1 MNTDRHLPQSLFSR
15 LSLFLLGAF
24 FILHTVT
31 ILTVADFFERHMV
44 QNMLANHSAT
54 IALCVR
60 MFEAE
65 PAQSRPALMSGL
77 ARFSDVRVKMLDEK
91 PDMPQGTDT
100 LSRFFLEHIREALDD
115 LAAPGQQPRAMQAQV
130 RVIVLGK
137 EAGQWA
143 SLFERFFSLWD
154 VSGSFDA
161 RLTIELADGSWLGIS
176 YDGPAH
182 RAHLEDMPFVV
193 LGLEFI
199 VFAALLLLI
208 VYRLVRPLRTL
219 ARAAEKFGSSQR
231 LPHMVPDEG
240 PSEVRHAAQAFN
252 AMQKRISGIM
262 EERERVFAA
271 LSHDLRT
278 PLTRMR
284 LRLES
289 TSPGTFRQ
297 KMLEDVQSLHST
309 VEMGTA
315 MAQCRRHTEDRVKVD
330 MQAFLESIV
339 EDRRE
344 MGQDVTLAG
353 PELELLALVYPVA
366 LRRCLDNLLDNALR
380 YGREAVLS
388 ASVQTLPGR
397 KNVLCV
403 DIDDKGPGMDPALLE
418 KVFEPFFRVEGS
430 RNRHT
435 GGHGLGLSIARS
447 MADLHEAALFLENL
461 PQGGL
466 RARLELPLMDERRA

>member
-15 LSLFLLGAF
+15 LSLLLLGAF

-65 PAQSRPALMSGL
+65 PAQARPALIRGL
-77 ARFSDVRVKMLDEK
+77 ARFSDVRVEMLDAR

-100 LSRFFLEHIREALDD
+100 LSRFFLEHISEALDD
-115 LAAPGQQPRAMQAQV
+115 LAAPGQQARVMQAQV
-130 RVIVLGK
+130 RVIILGK

-154 VSGSFDA
+154 VSGSFEA
-161 RLTIELADGSWLGIS
+161 RLTIKLADGSWLGIS

-193 LGLEFI
+193 LGLEFV

-289 TSPGTFRQ
+289 TPPGTFRQ
-297 KMLEDVQSLHST
+297 KMLEDVQSLHSI

-315 MAQCRRHTEDRVKVD
+315 MTQCHRHTEDRVRVD

-344 MGQDVTLAG
+344 MGQDVTLRG
-353 PELELLALVYPVA
+353 PELELPALIYPVA

-388 ASVQTLPGR
+388 ASVQALPGG
-397 KNVLCV
+397 KNVLRV
-403 DIDDKGPGMDPALLE
+403 DIDDKGPGMPPALLE

-447 MADLHEAALFLENL
+447 MAGLHEAALFLDNL

-466 RARLELPLMDERRA
+466 RARLELPLMDERHA

>member
-15 LSLFLLGAF
+15 LSLLLLGAF

-65 PAQSRPALMSGL
+65 PAQARPALIRGL
-77 ARFSDVRVKMLDEK
+77 ARFSDVRVEMLDAR

-100 LSRFFLEHIREALDD
+100 LSRFFLEHISEALDD
-115 LAAPGQQPRAMQAQV
+115 LAAPGQQARVMQAQV
-130 RVIVLGK
+130 RVIILGK
-137 EAGQWA
+137 EAGKWA
-143 SLFERFFSLWD
+143 SIFERFFSLWD
-154 VSGSFDA
+154 VSGSFEA
-161 RLTIELADGSWLGIS
+161 RLTIKLADGSWLGIS

-262 EERERVFAA
+262 KERERVFAA

-289 TSPGTFRQ
+289 TPSGTFRQ
-297 KMLEDVQSLHST
+297 KMLEDVQSLHSI

-315 MAQCRRHTEDRVKVD
+315 MTQCHRHTEDRVRVD

-344 MGQDVTLAG
+344 MGQDVALSG
-353 PELELLALVYPVA
+353 PELELQALVYPVA

-388 ASVQTLPGR
+388 ASVQALPGG
-397 KNVLCV
+397 KNVLRV
-403 DIDDKGPGMDPALLE
+403 DIDDKGPGMPEALLE

-447 MADLHEAALFLENL
+447 MADLHEATLFLDNL

-466 RARLELPLMDERRA
+466 RARLELPLLDEPHA

>member
-15 LSLFLLGAF
+15 LSLLLLGAF

-65 PAQSRPALMSGL
+65 PAQARPALIRGL
-77 ARFSDVRVKMLDEK
+77 ARFSDVRVEMLDAR

-100 LSRFFLEHIREALDD
+100 LSRFFLEHISEALDD
-115 LAAPGQQPRAMQAQV
+115 LAAPGQQARVMQAQV
-130 RVIVLGK
+130 RVIILGK
-137 EAGQWA
+137 EAGKWA
-143 SLFERFFSLWD
+143 SIFERFFSLWD
-154 VSGSFDA
+154 VSGSFEA
-161 RLTIELADGSWLGIS
+161 RLTIKLADGSWLGIS

-262 EERERVFAA
+262 KERERVFAA

-289 TSPGTFRQ
+289 TPPGTFRQ
-297 KMLEDVQSLHST
+297 KMLEDVQSLHSI

-315 MAQCRRHTEDRVKVD
+315 MTQCHRHTEDRVRVD

-344 MGQDVTLAG
+344 MGQDVALSG
-353 PELELLALVYPVA
+353 PELELQALVYPVA

-388 ASVQTLPGR
+388 ASVQALPGG
-397 KNVLCV
+397 KNVLRV
-403 DIDDKGPGMDPALLE
+403 DIDDKGPGMPEALLE

-447 MADLHEAALFLENL
+447 MADLHEATLFLGNL

-466 RARLELPLMDERRA
+466 RARLELPLLDEPHA

>member
-15 LSLFLLGAF
+15 LSLLLLGAF

-65 PAQSRPALMSGL
+65 PAQARPALIRGL
-77 ARFSDVRVKMLDEK
+77 ARFSDVRVEMLDAR

-100 LSRFFLEHIREALDD
+100 LSRFFLEHISEALDD
-115 LAAPGQQPRAMQAQV
+115 LAAPGQQARVMQAQV
-130 RVIVLGK
+130 RVIILGK
-137 EAGQWA
+137 EAGKWA
-143 SLFERFFSLWD
+143 SIFERFFSLWD
-154 VSGSFDA
+154 VSGSFEA
-161 RLTIELADGSWLGIS
+161 RLTIKLADGSWLGIS

-262 EERERVFAA
+262 KERERVFAA

-289 TSPGTFRQ
+289 TPPGTFRQ
-297 KMLEDVQSLHST
+297 KMLEDVQSLHSI

-315 MAQCRRHTEDRVKVD
+315 MTQCHRHTEDRVRVD

-344 MGQDVTLAG
+344 MGQDVALSG
-353 PELELLALVYPVA
+353 PELELQALVYPVA

-388 ASVQTLPGR
+388 ASVQALPGE
-397 KNVLCV
+397 KNVLRV
-403 DIDDKGPGMDPALLE
+403 DIDDKGPGMPEALLE

-447 MADLHEAALFLENL
+447 MADLHEATLFLDNL

-466 RARLELPLMDERRA
+466 RARLELPLLDEAHA

>member
-15 LSLFLLGAF
+15 LSLLLLGAF

-65 PAQSRPALMSGL
+65 PAQARPALIRGL
-77 ARFSDVRVKMLDEK
+77 ARFSDVRVEMLDAR

-100 LSRFFLEHIREALDD
+100 LSRFFLEHISEALDD
-115 LAAPGQQPRAMQAQV
+115 LAAPGQQARVMQAQV
-130 RVIVLGK
+130 RVIILGK
-137 EAGQWA
+137 EAGKWA
-143 SLFERFFSLWD
+143 SIFERFFSLWD
-154 VSGSFDA
+154 VSGSFEA
-161 RLTIELADGSWLGIS
+161 RLTIKLADGSWLGIS

-262 EERERVFAA
+262 KERERVFAA

-289 TSPGTFRQ
+289 TPPGTFRQ
-297 KMLEDVQSLHST
+297 KMLEDVQSLHSI

-315 MAQCRRHTEDRVKVD
+315 MTQCHRHTEDRVRVD

-344 MGQDVTLAG
+344 MGQDVALSG
-353 PELELLALVYPVA
+353 PELELQALVYPVA

-388 ASVQTLPGR
+388 ASVQALPGG
-397 KNVLCV
+397 KNVLRV
-403 DIDDKGPGMDPALLE
+403 DIDDKGPGMPEALLE

-447 MADLHEAALFLENL
+447 MADLHEATLFLDNL

-466 RARLELPLMDERRA
+466 RARLELPLLDEPHA

>member
-15 LSLFLLGAF
+15 LSLLLLGAF

-65 PAQSRPALMSGL
+65 PAQARPALIRGL
-77 ARFSDVRVKMLDEK
+77 ARFSDVRVEMLDAR
-91 PDMPQGTDT
+91 PDMAQGTDT
-100 LSRFFLEHIREALDD
+100 LSRFFLEHISEALDD
-115 LAAPGQQPRAMQAQV
+115 LAAPGQQARVMQAQV
-130 RVIVLGK
+130 RVIILGK
-137 EAGQWA
+137 EAGKWA
-143 SLFERFFSLWD
+143 SIFERFFSLWD
-154 VSGSFDA
+154 VSGSFEA
-161 RLTIELADGSWLGIS
+161 RLTIKLADGSWLGIS

-262 EERERVFAA
+262 KERERVFAA

-289 TSPGTFRQ
+289 TPPGTFRQ
-297 KMLEDVQSLHST
+297 KMLEDVQSLHSI

-315 MAQCRRHTEDRVKVD
+315 MTQCHRHTEDRVRVD

-344 MGQDVTLAG
+344 MGQDVALSG
-353 PELELLALVYPVA
+353 PELELQALVYPVA

-388 ASVQTLPGR
+388 ASVQALPGG
-397 KNVLCV
+397 KNVLRV
-403 DIDDKGPGMDPALLE
+403 DIDDKGPGMPEALLE

-447 MADLHEAALFLENL
+447 MADLHEATLFLGNL

-466 RARLELPLMDERRA
+466 RARLELPLLDEPHA

>member
-15 LSLFLLGAF
+15 LSLLLLGAF

-65 PAQSRPALMSGL
+65 PAQARPALIRGL
-77 ARFSDVRVKMLDEK
+77 ARFSDVRVEMLDAR

-100 LSRFFLEHIREALDD
+100 LSRFFLEHISEALDD
-115 LAAPGQQPRAMQAQV
+115 LAAPGQQARVMQAQV
-130 RVIVLGK
+130 RVIILGK
-137 EAGQWA
+137 EAGKWA
-143 SLFERFFSLWD
+143 SIFERFFSLWD
-154 VSGSFDA
+154 VSGSFEA
-161 RLTIELADGSWLGIS
+161 RLTIKLADGSWLGIS

-262 EERERVFAA
+262 KERERVFAA

-289 TSPGTFRQ
+289 APPRTFRQ
-297 KMLEDVQSLHST
+297 KMLEDVQSLHSI

-315 MAQCRRHTEDRVKVD
+315 MTQCHRHTEDRVRVD

-344 MGQDVTLAG
+344 MGQDVALSG
-353 PELELLALVYPVA
+353 PELELQALVYPVA

-388 ASVQTLPGR
+388 ASVQALPGG
-397 KNVLCV
+397 KNVLRV
-403 DIDDKGPGMDPALLE
+403 DIDDKGPGMPEALLE

-447 MADLHEAALFLENL
+447 MADLHEATLFLDNL

-466 RARLELPLMDERRA
+466 RARLELPLLDEPHA

>member
-15 LSLFLLGAF
+15 LSLLLLGAF

-65 PAQSRPALMSGL
+65 PAQARPALIRGL
-77 ARFSDVRVKMLDEK
+77 ARFSDVRVEMLDAR

-100 LSRFFLEHIREALDD
+100 LSRFFLEHISEALDD
-115 LAAPGQQPRAMQAQV
+115 LAAPGQQARVMQAQV
-130 RVIVLGK
+130 RVIILGK
-137 EAGQWA
+137 EAGKWA
-143 SLFERFFSLWD
+143 SIFERFFSLWD
-154 VSGSFDA
+154 VSGSFEA
-161 RLTIELADGSWLGIS
+161 RLTIKLADGSWLGIS

-262 EERERVFAA
+262 KERERVFAA

-289 TSPGTFRQ
+289 TPPGTFRQ
-297 KMLEDVQSLHST
+297 KMLEDVQSLHSI

-315 MAQCRRHTEDRVKVD
+315 MTQCHRHTEDRVRVD

-344 MGQDVTLAG
+344 MGQDVALSG
-353 PELELLALVYPVA
+353 PELELQALVYPVA

-388 ASVQTLPGR
+388 ASFQALPGG
-397 KNVLCV
+397 KNVLRV
-403 DIDDKGPGMDPALLE
+403 DIDDKGPGMPEALLE

-447 MADLHEAALFLENL
+447 MADLHEATLFLDNL

-466 RARLELPLMDERRA
+466 RARLELPLLDEPHA